1 MGGQETSNVEIA
13 VDSQMQEKSDHS
25 LGPQQPSNDMERDY
39 RPFPKWFPWLV
50 PAFFVAN
57 ISVFTVTMYVNNCP
71 KKSSFCVFRF
81 LGRFSFESLKTNPL
95 LGPSVSTLNK
105 MGAMLVSQVVDERQY
120 WRLITCSWLHAGL
133 IHVLSNM
140 LSLLFIGIR
149 LEQEFGFVRIGLLYI
164 ISGFGGSLMSALF
177 IKSSIS
183 VGASGALFGLLGSML
198 SELVTN
204 WTIYSNKFA
213 SLLTLL
219 VVIAINLALGIL
231 PHVDNFA
238 HIGGF
243 ISGVLLGFLFLIRPQ
258 FRWLTQYDASS
269 QHESTSIMPKHKT
282 YQYVLCIISGALLIV
297 G

>member
-25 LGPQQPSNDMERDY
+25 LGPQPPSMIWNVIIARS
-39 RPFPKWFPWLV
+39 RNGFHGWCRLSSLPT
-50 PAFFVAN
+50 
-57 ISVFTVTMYVNNCP
+57 SVCLR
-71 KKSSFCVFRF
+71 S
-81 LGRFSFESLKTNPL
+81 RFSKDESCLALRLARL
-95 LGPSVSTLNK
+95 LASLSKRCCALHESAWWSREHAFRTL
-105 MGAMLVSQVVDERQY
+105 
-120 WRLITCSWLHAGL
+120 
-133 IHVLSNM
+133 
-140 LSLLFIGIR
+140 
-149 LEQEFGFVRIGLLYI
+149 
-164 ISGFGGSLMSALF
+164 
-177 IKSSIS
+177 
-183 VGASGALFGLLGSML
+183 
-198 SELVTN
+198 TN

-297 G
+297 GFTGGLIMLFQGVDANQYCSWCHYLSCVPTSLWSCNAEASCMTYQVDSRVNLTCMQNGKTHMYRLKDAREDQISVLCSQLCTL